1 MSQYPIPYS
10 SLNPCMMSNNNHF
23 IAIGFLLVMTSLS
36 CTNMK
41 YGDWEQVK
49 LDKYEVSFDEKGGE
63 DEIISIN
70 YPGIHI
76 LHLENLDTME
86 VGNLNNSP
94 NGASMDGIELRTKG
108 NKLFIKV
115 SASEESRS
123 WRIEL
128 CYYDASCLPVYVYQ
142 N

>member
-1 MSQYPIPYS
+1 
-10 SLNPCMMSNNNHF
+10 MMSFDYNYL
-23 IAIGFLLVMTSLS
+23 AILFLSAITVVS
-36 CTNMK
+36 CENVSD
-41 YGDWEQVK
+41 GGWEPIV
-49 LDKYEVSFDEKGGE
+49 LDKYEVTFGMEGGE

-70 YPGIHI
+70 YSGIQI
-76 LHLENLDTME
+76 MHLENLENME
-86 VGNLNNSP
+86 AGNLSNNS
-94 NGASMDGIELRTKG
+94 ASMDGIELQTKG

-123 WRIEL
+123 WRIGL